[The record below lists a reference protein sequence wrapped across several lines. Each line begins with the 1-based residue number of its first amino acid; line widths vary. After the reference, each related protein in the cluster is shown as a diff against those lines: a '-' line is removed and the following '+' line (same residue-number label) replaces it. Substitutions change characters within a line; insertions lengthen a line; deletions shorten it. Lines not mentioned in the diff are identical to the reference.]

1 MVTLT
6 INGKTVCVPEGTSIL
21 DAARAA
27 NIDIPTLCY
36 LKDLNEIGACR
47 ICMVEVEGQETLV
60 AACDNEVHAGMVIH
74 TNSQKVR
81 MTRRVN
87 LQLLLSQHEVNCV
100 KCTRSGNCKLQK
112 LANDYN
118 LLGAPYQ
125 KKLRPAPVDYSAP
138 ILRFENRCVKCMR
151 CVQVCD
157 KVQGVHIWDLVG
169 TGSRTTV
176 GAAKADSLSQSLC
189 TYCGQCVTHC
199 PVGALEERDDTDHVY
214 RMLADPTLTTVVQV
228 APAVRTAWTEYFG
241 LSPEQA
247 APGVLASALRE
258 LGFDYVFDTNFGA
271 DLTIMEEGSEFIERF
286 THRDVYSWPM
296 FTSCC
301 PGWVRFVKGQFP
313 QFAKN
318 LSTAKSPQQM
328 FGAVAKSY
336 FAEKIGVDP
345 KNLRVI
351 SVMPCTSKKAEAALP
366 TMKDACGGP
375 DVDVVITTRELVR
388 MLRCSMIDPASL
400 EESSFDSPLGSGTGA
415 AVIFGVTGGVMDAA
429 LRSAYYLVTGENPDP
444 DAFTAVRGIQGWK
457 EASFDIPGAG
467 TVRTAVVSGLGNTRE
482 LMEAIA
488 ARWTMISWKSWPAPV
503 AAQAAAASRFTTAR
517 SAPRRAGMSCGDL
530 TTRCPFVSRM
540 KTPMCRRFTKSISE
554 SRCPNVLTICCI
566 PISKPGRCRRSFDWR
581 CFQGHSTNTNM
592 RDKLALSR
600 MFYVG
605 ITASATAQISSVRSW
620 PLSHFSFSFCA
631 SLLHAEHTF
640 C

>member
-176 GAAKADSLSQSLC
+176 GTAKADRLSQSLC

-228 APAVRTAWTEYFG
+228 APAVRAAWTEYFG

-247 APGVLASALRE
+247 TPGVLASALRE
-258 LGFDYVFDTNFGA
+258 LGFDYVFDTNFSA

-286 THRDVYSWPM
+286 THKEQYQWPM

-301 PGWVRFVKGQFP
+301 PGWVRFVKSQYPELTG
-313 QFAKN
+313 N

-328 FGAVAKSY
+328 LGAVAKSY
-336 FAEKIGVDP
+336 FAEKAGIDAKRLFV
-345 KNLRVI
+345 VSI
-351 SVMPCTSKKAEAALP
+351 MPCVAKKSECELP
-366 TMKDACGGP
+366 TMKNDAGDP
-375 DVDVVITTRELVR
+375 EVDVSITTRELNIMMR
-388 MLRCSMIDPASL
+388 ANHIEPKYLP
-400 EESSFDSPLGSGTGA
+400 EEEFDSPLGSATGA
-415 AVIFGVTGGVMDAA
+415 AVVFGATGGVMDAA
-429 LRSAYYLVTGENPDP
+429 LRSAYFFVTGKNPDP
-444 DAFTAVRGIQGWK
+444 DAFTAVRGMDGWK
-457 EASFDIPGAG
+457 EATFNIPGAG
-467 TVRTAVVSGLGNTRE
+467 DVRVAVVSSLGNARKLIEAVRRGEVSYDFVEVMACPGGCAGGGGQPIHDGVE
-482 LMEAIA
+482 LAEDRGSVLWRLDQDELLRFSHENPDVKALYHDYLG
-488 ARWTMISWKSWPAPV
+488 SPLGEKS
-503 AAQAAAASRFTTAR
+503 
-517 SAPRRAGMSCGDL
+517 
-530 TTRCPFVSRM
+530 
-540 KTPMCRRFTKSISE
+540 
-554 SRCPNVLTICCI
+554 
-566 PISKPGRCRRSFDWR
+566 
-581 CFQGHSTNTNM
+581 H
-592 RDKLALSR
+592 
-600 MFYVG
+600 
-605 ITASATAQISSVRSW
+605 
-620 PLSHFSFSFCA
+620 H
-631 SLLHAEHTF
+631 LLHTDHFAWEMPPKAL
-640 C
+640 

>member
-1 MVTLT
+1 MVSLI
-6 INGKTVCVPEGTSIL
+6 INGKPVCVPEGTSIL
-21 DAARAA
+21 EAARAA

-47 ICMVEVEGQETLV
+47 ICMVEVEGQDTLV
-60 AACDNEVHAGMVIH
+60 AACDNEVHEGMVVH

-176 GAAKADSLSQSLC
+176 GTAKADSLSQSLC

-228 APAVRTAWTEYFG
+228 APAVRAAWTEYFA
-241 LSPEQA
+241 LSSGQA

-258 LGFDYVFDTNFGA
+258 LGFDYVFDTNFSA

-286 THRDVYSWPM
+286 THKDAYSWPM

-336 FAEKIGVDP
+336 FAEKSASIP
-345 KNLRVI
+345 KI
-351 SVMPCTSKKAEAALP
+351 SVS
-366 TMKDACGGP
+366 
-375 DVDVVITTRELVR
+375 
-388 MLRCSMIDPASL
+388 SL
-400 EESSFDSPLGSGTGA
+400 SC
-415 AVIFGVTGGVMDAA
+415 
-429 LRSAYYLVTGENPDP
+429 R
-444 DAFTAVRGIQGWK
+444 
-457 EASFDIPGAG
+457 
-467 TVRTAVVSGLGNTRE
+467 
-482 LMEAIA
+482 
-488 ARWTMISWKSWPAPV
+488 ARPK
-503 AAQAAAASRFTTAR
+503 
-517 SAPRRAGMSCGDL
+517 RR
-530 TTRCPFVSRM
+530 R
-540 KTPMCRRFTKSISE
+540 RRFP
-554 SRCPNVLTICCI
+554 R
-566 PISKPGRCRRSFDWR
+566 
-581 CFQGHSTNTNM
+581 
-592 RDKLALSR
+592 
-600 MFYVG
+600 
-605 ITASATAQISSVRSW
+605 
-620 PLSHFSFSFCA
+620 
-631 SLLHAEHTF
+631 
-640 C
+640 

>member
-1 MVTLT
+1 MVTLV
-6 INGKTVCVPEGTSIL
+6 IDNKTVCVPEGTSIL
-21 DAARAA
+21 DAARTAS
-27 NIDIPTLCY
+27 IDIPTLCY

-47 ICMVEVEGQETLV
+47 ICMVEIEGQDTLV
-60 AACDNEVHAGMVIH
+60 AACDNEVHEGMVIH

-176 GAAKADSLSQSLC
+176 GTAKADSLSQSLC

-228 APAVRTAWTEYFG
+228 APAVRAAWTEYFA
-241 LSPEQA
+241 LSSGQA

-258 LGFDYVFDTNFGA
+258 LGFDYVFDTNFSA

-286 THRDVYSWPM
+286 THKDAYSWPM

-301 PGWVRFVKGQFP
+301 PGWVRFLKGQFP
-313 QFAKN
+313 DYTDN

-328 FGAVAKSY
+328 FGALAKSY

-345 KNLRVI
+345 KRIFVVSI
-351 SVMPCTSKKAEAALP
+351 MPCTAKKSEEALP
-366 TMKDACGGP
+366 TMRTVSDDP
-375 DVDVVITTRELVR
+375 DVDVVLTTREIVR
-388 MLRCSMIDPASL
+388 MFRGEQINPATM
-400 EESSFDSPLGSGTGA
+400 EETPFDSPLGTGTGA
-415 AVIFGVTGGVMDAA
+415 AVIFGASGGVMDAA
-429 LRSAYYLVTGENPDP
+429 LRSAYYLVTGSNPDP
-444 DAFTAVRGIQGWK
+444 DAFSAIRGVKGWK
-457 EASFDIPGAG
+457 EATFTIPKVGDLS
-467 TVRTAVVSGLGNTRE
+467 VAVVSGLSNARQ
-482 LMEAIA
+482 LMTDLEEGRVHYDFVEVMACPGGCAGGGGQPIHDGTEMAEA
-488 ARWTMISWKSWPAPV
+488 R
-503 AAQAAAASRFTTAR
+503 
-517 SAPRRAGMSCGDL
+517 G
-530 TTRCPFVSRM
+530 
-540 KTPMCRRFTKSISE
+540 
-554 SRCPNVLTICCI
+554 NVLWNI
-566 PISKPGRCRRSFDWR
+566 
-581 CFQGHSTNTNM
+581 
-592 RDKLALSR
+592 DKKSP
-600 MFYVG
+600 
-605 ITASATAQISSVRSW
+605 VRFSHENPEIQTLYREYLRA
-620 PLSHFSFSFCA
+620 PLSGRSHH
-631 SLLHAEHTF
+631 LLHTDHEGWKMPNQK
-640 C
+640 

>member
-176 GAAKADSLSQSLC
+176 GTAKADSLSQSLC

-228 APAVRTAWTEYFG
+228 APAVRAAWTEYFA
-241 LSPEQA
+241 LSSGQA

-258 LGFDYVFDTNFGA
+258 LGFDMY
-271 DLTIMEEGSEFIERF
+271 LTPISAP
-286 THRDVYSWPM
+286 TSPSWK
-296 FTSCC
+296 
-301 PGWVRFVKGQFP
+301 R
-313 QFAKN
+313 
-318 LSTAKSPQQM
+318 
-328 FGAVAKSY
+328 
-336 FAEKIGVDP
+336 
-345 KNLRVI
+345 
-351 SVMPCTSKKAEAALP
+351 AA
-366 TMKDACGGP
+366 
-375 DVDVVITTRELVR
+375 
-388 MLRCSMIDPASL
+388 
-400 EESSFDSPLGSGTGA
+400 SSSS
-415 AVIFGVTGGVMDAA
+415 A
-429 LRSAYYLVTGENPDP
+429 LR
-444 DAFTAVRGIQGWK
+444 I
-457 EASFDIPGAG
+457 
-467 TVRTAVVSGLGNTRE
+467 
-482 LMEAIA
+482 
-488 ARWTMISWKSWPAPV
+488 
-503 AAQAAAASRFTTAR
+503 
-517 SAPRRAGMSCGDL
+517 
-530 TTRCPFVSRM
+530 RM
-540 KTPMCRRFTKSISE
+540 HI
-554 SRCPNVLTICCI
+554 
-566 PISKPGRCRRSFDWR
+566 PGRCLPPAVPAGCGS
-581 CFQGHSTNTNM
+581 
-592 RDKLALSR
+592 
-600 MFYVG
+600 
-605 ITASATAQISSVRSW
+605 
-620 PLSHFSFSFCA
+620 
-631 SLLHAEHTF
+631 
-640 C
+640 